1 MKLKKLPTS
10 PFSSCKHWTVFKIY
24 FTPQTHTHTGF
35 MDYCS
40 LSGVWWM
47 WWTAPTSFFQP
58 CVMVYNLTVWGCVK
72 VVGHAEGRSLPGH
85 GQWFIM
91 VRQLVT
97 ASHRTAPRTESFI
110 REVGIEGRTKSCF
123 AEAVYVRFGWWLML
137 TPPKC
142 YSKYGEGKRNY

>member
-1 MKLKKLPTS
+1 MKLKKLPNS
-10 PFSSCKHWTVFKIY
+10 PFNSCKHWTVFKIY

-58 CVMVYNLTVWGCVK
+58 RVMVYNLTVWGCVK